1 MIQEYLDRKKNI
13 PLNIGSTGES
23 GSAKSTFVNAKT
35 KTLESNNQVLAEEVI
50 QEYLDKEND
59 ISLNIAVTGESGS
72 GKSTFINAFRGINNG
87 DEGAAPTGP
96 VETTSEVTPYPHPN
110 YPNVTLWDLPAIGT
124 PNFPADNYLK
134 LVGFERFDFF
144 IIISATRFRENDVK
158 FAQEIQ
164 RMGRK
169 FYFVRSRIDTDIH
182 DEERCQRS
190 KFNAERCL
198 EQIKE
203 NCTQG
208 LQRQGVESPQVFPVS
223 SFHLHLY
230 DFTLLGDTFEGEL
243 PAHKK
248 HALLLAMP
256 NISLEVIDKKKKAF
270 HAQIKYYAMLSAGV
284 AAAPVPGLS
293 AAVDVGVLVSVV
305 TQYVNGFGLD
315 VLSLQRLADS
325 THVPHDELIATIV
338 SPLAAVKITPG
349 LVLKVLSQCA
359 GTAALMAAEEGSRF
373 TPILGIPA
381 AMSLSFISTYRAL
394 NYFLDT
400 LAEDAQRV
408 FIKALGL
415 DTSV

>member
-1 MIQEYLDRKKNI
+1 M
-13 PLNIGSTGES
+13 ES
-23 GSAKSTFVNAKT
+23 GQWTEDIKKA
-35 KTLESNNQVLAEEVI
+35 LENNDQALAVKRV
-50 QEYLDKEND
+50 QEYLDKENNTP
-59 ISLNIAVTGESGS
+59 INIAVTGESGS
-72 GKSTFINAFRGINNG
+72 GKSTFVNAFRGINNE
-87 DEGAAPTGP
+87 DEGAAPTGC
-96 VETTSEVTPYPHPN
+96 VETTTEVTPYLHPN
-110 YPNVTLWDLPAIGT
+110 YPNVKLWDLPGIGT
-124 PNFPADNYLK
+124 PNFSADNYLE

-158 FAQEIQ
+158 LAQEIQ
-164 RMGRK
+164 GMKKK
-169 FYFVRSRIDTDIH
+169 FYFVRSKIDSDLRN
-182 DEERCQRS
+182 EEISQRD
-190 KFNAERCL
+190 FNAERTL
-198 EQIKE
+198 QQIRD
-203 NCTQG
+203 NCIQG
-208 LQRQGVESPQVFPVS
+208 LQRQGVESPQVFLVS

-256 NISLEVIDKKKKAF
+256 NISQDVIDKKKKAF
-270 HAQIKYYAMLSAGV
+270 QSKIKYYATLSAGV

-315 VLSLQRLADS
+315 KPSLQRLADS
-325 THVPHDELIATIV
+325 THVPYDELIAIIV

-349 LVLKVLSQCA
+349 LVLKVLLGCA

-373 TPILGIPA
+373 IPILGILA
-381 AMSLSFISTYRAL
+381 AMSLSFTFTYRAL
-394 NYFLDT
+394 SYFLDT

-408 FIKALGL
+408 FKKALGL

>member
-1 MIQEYLDRKKNI
+1 M
-13 PLNIGSTGES
+13 ES
-23 GSAKSTFVNAKT
+23 GQWTEDIKKA
-35 KTLESNNQVLAEEVI
+35 LENNDQALAVKRV
-50 QEYLDKEND
+50 QEYLDKENNTP
-59 ISLNIAVTGESGS
+59 INIAVTGESGS
-72 GKSTFINAFRGINNG
+72 GKSTFVNAFRGINNE
-87 DEGAAPTGP
+87 DEGAAPTGC
-96 VETTSEVTPYPHPN
+96 VETTTEATPYPHPN
-110 YPNVTLWDLPAIGT
+110 YPNVTLWDLPAIGR
-124 PNFPADNYLK
+124 FPVDKYLK
-134 LVGFERFDFF
+134 LVGFKRFDFF

-158 FAQEIQ
+158 LAQEIQ
-164 RMGRK
+164 WMKKK
-169 FYFVRSRIDTDIH
+169 FYFVHSKIDNDIYH
-182 DEERCQRS
+182 EKRCQRS
-190 KFNAERCL
+190 KFNAERTL
-198 EQIKE
+198 QQIRD
-203 NCTQG
+203 NCIQG
-208 LQRQGVESPQVFPVS
+208 LQRQGVESPQVFLVS

-256 NISLEVIDKKKKAF
+256 NISQDVIDKKKKAF
-270 HAQIKYYAMLSAGV
+270 QSKIKYYATLSAGV

-315 VLSLQRLADS
+315 KPSLQRLADS
-325 THVPHDELIATIV
+325 THVPYDELIATIV